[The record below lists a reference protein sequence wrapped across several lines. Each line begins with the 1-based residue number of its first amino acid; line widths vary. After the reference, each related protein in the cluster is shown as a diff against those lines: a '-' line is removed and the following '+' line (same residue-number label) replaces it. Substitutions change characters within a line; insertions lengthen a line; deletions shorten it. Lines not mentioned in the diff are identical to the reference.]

1 MDSISML
8 QQAIRYMEANL
19 LDNITYSDVARQVY
33 VSDYHF
39 HRMFSMVTGIT
50 PNEYLRN
57 RRLSQAAQELM
68 TSDVKVIDLALKYGY
83 ETPESFTKA
92 FSRFH
97 GVTPS
102 LAKRHNMPLILYNR
116 LILKFTVEGGTMI
129 QYRIEE
135 RTPFKVVAHVKAFP
149 NTIIGDGENKDI
161 PNFWSDLINSGKLDA
176 LKAHGKSS
184 SLYGLCEALDKTA
197 QTFNYGVGVV
207 TELETAPMGL
217 ELWDVKPTLWAVFE
231 CIGNDANCIG
241 DTWDK
246 IFKEFLPNAPYDM
259 LDDVD
264 FERYPENSSKGVFCE
279 IWIPVI
285 GKVA

>member
-8 QQAIRYMEANL
+8 QQAIRYMEAHL
-19 LDNITYSDVARQVY
+19 LERITYSDVARQVY

-68 TSDVKVIDLALKYGY
+68 ASDVKVIELALKYGY

-102 LAKRHNMPLILYNR
+102 LARRHNKPLVLYNR
-116 LILKFTVEGGTMI
+116 LILKLTVEGGTMM

-135 RTPFKVVAHVKAFP
+135 RAPFNVVAHVKAFP

-161 PNFWSDLINSGKLDA
+161 ANFWQEFISAGKLKT
-176 LKAHGKSS
+176 LKTHGKSP

-197 QTFNYGVGVV
+197 QTFNYGVGVA
-207 TELETAPMGL
+207 TDLETAPEGL
-217 ELWDVKPTLWAVFE
+217 VLWDVKPKLWAVFE
-231 CIGNDANCIG
+231 CVGSDGDCIG
-241 DTWDK
+241 ETWDK

-264 FERYPENSSKGVFCE
+264 FELYPENGAKGVFCE
-279 IWIPVI
+279 VWIPV
-285 GKVA
+285 VAKGV

>member
-1 MDSISML
+1 MDSINML
-8 QQAIRYMEANL
+8 QKAIQYMETHL
-19 LDNITYSDVARQVY
+19 LDTITYSDVARQVF

-102 LAKRHNMPLILYNR
+102 LAKRAHKPLILYNR
-116 LILKFTVEGGTMI
+116 LILKFIVEGGTMM

-135 RTPFKVVAHVKAFP
+135 RAPFKVAAYVKAFP
-149 NTIIGDGENKDI
+149 NTIIGEADNQDI
-161 PNFWSDLINSGKLDA
+161 PNFWDELINAGKLGA
-176 LKAHGKSS
+176 LKAHAKTEGV
-184 SLYGLCEALDKTA
+184 YGLCQTLDKTS
-197 QTFNYGVGVV
+197 QTFNYGVGMQ
-207 TELETAPMGL
+207 TDLETAPEGL
-217 ELWDVKPTLWAVFE
+217 QIWEVKPTLWAVFE
-231 CIGNDANCIG
+231 CIGDDGACIG
-241 DTWDK
+241 EVWDK

-259 LDDVD
+259 LEDVD
-264 FERYPENSSKGVFCE
+264 FEYYPEDGKKGVFCE
-279 IWIPVI
+279 VWIPV
-285 GKVA
+285 VAKGV

>member
-1 MDSISML
+1 MDSINML
-8 QQAIRYMEANL
+8 QKAIQYMETHL
-19 LDNITYSDVARQVY
+19 LDTITYSDVARQVY

-68 TSDVKVIDLALKYGY
+68 ASDVKVIDLALKYGY

-102 LAKRHNMPLILYNR
+102 VAKRQKKPLILYNR
-116 LILKFTVEGGTMI
+116 LILKFTVEGGTMM

-135 RTPFKVVAHVKAFP
+135 RAPFKVVAHVKAFP
-149 NTIIGDGENKDI
+149 NTIIGVADNQDI
-161 PNFWSDLINSGKLDA
+161 PNFWDELIAAGKLGA
-176 LKAHGKSS
+176 LKAHGKTGG
-184 SLYGLCEALDKTA
+184 LYGLCESLDKTS
-197 QTFNYGVGVV
+197 QTFNYGVGVQ
-207 TELETAPMGL
+207 TDLETAPEGL
-217 ELWDVKPTLWAVFE
+217 QLWEVKPTLWAVFE
-231 CIGNDANCIG
+231 CVGDDGACIG
-241 DTWDK
+241 HTWDQ

-259 LDDVD
+259 LEDVD
-264 FERYPENSSKGVFCE
+264 FEYYPENSAKGVFCE
-279 IWIPVI
+279 VWIPV
-285 GKVA
+285 VAKGV

>member
-8 QQAIRYMEANL
+8 QQAIWYMETHL
-19 LDNITYSDVARQVY
+19 LDNITYSDVARQLY
-33 VSDYHF
+33 VSDFHF
-39 HRMFSMVTGIT
+39 HKMFSMVTGVT

-57 RRLSQAAQELM
+57 RRLSQAAQELL
-68 TSDVKVIDLALKYGY
+68 TSDVKVIDLAFLYGY

-102 LAKRHNMPLILYNR
+102 LAKKRNKPLTLYNR
-116 LILKFTVEGGTMI
+116 LILKLSVEGGTMM

-135 RTPFKVVAHVKAFP
+135 CAPFKVVAYVKAFP
-149 NTIIGDGENKDI
+149 NTIVGEADNQDI
-161 PNFWSDLINSGKLDA
+161 ANFWQELISSGRLNA
-176 LKAHGKSS
+176 LKAHGNSS
-184 SLYGLCEALDKTA
+184 GFYGLCEALDKTS
-197 QTFNYGVGVV
+197 QTFNYGVGVA
-207 TELETAPMGL
+207 TNLDIAPEGL
-217 ELWDVKPTLWAVFE
+217 QLWDVKPSLWAVFE
-231 CIGNDANCIG
+231 CVGSDGSCIG

-264 FERYPENSSKGVFCE
+264 YELYPEHSEKGVFCE
-279 IWIPVI
+279 IWIPV
-285 GKVA
+285 VAKK